1 VSALDVSIQ
10 AQLLNLLR
18 DLQDQTAMSYL
29 FISHDLAVVK
39 GMADEVMVMKD
50 GEIVEHAGTEEIYS
64 APKHPYTRA
73 LLASI
78 PR

>member
-1 VSALDVSIQ
+1 
-10 AQLLNLLR
+10 
-18 DLQDQTAMSYL
+18 MSYL

-64 APKHPYTRA
+64 EPKDPYTRA